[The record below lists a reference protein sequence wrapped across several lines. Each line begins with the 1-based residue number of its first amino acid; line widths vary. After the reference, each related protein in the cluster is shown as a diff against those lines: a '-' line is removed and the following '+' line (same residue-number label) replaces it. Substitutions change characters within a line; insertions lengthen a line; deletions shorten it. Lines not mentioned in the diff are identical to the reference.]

1 MNRNKSIQYVAILIV
16 FLFLMSSFS
25 SLSIGNSVS
34 NQNKLGPSNLYNNFN
49 YTSSNDLSALSNY
62 KINNI
67 YYYPNYNSLAIKV
80 VSTVNGFYIIGN
92 DITLFK
98 SPNLQIP
105 LKTTPGWGYDY
116 SDAFVDK
123 NSILS
128 NNSIY
133 ILGNGFYYNGGGG
146 LFIWKIFVNN
156 GTLID
161 VSNLLPSSW
170 TVIGNN
176 QFWLT
181 GAYGNHT
188 LALAENNYN
197 RTECNIVL
205 IKNGSIV
212 DTIKNPLGYT
222 GSNQQPSMAYADG
235 EFLFLAP
242 YNGKTLAALIGQNG
256 TVVNVTK
263 YFNSIGPVN
272 ANSGLLGIDNVFV
285 IAAGSTYIFNP
296 STLNLKNI
304 KNFAQVGIIS
314 GFNSTTVILG
324 GIESQNFTLEL
335 LNMTTY
341 NVTQIFSTSN
351 ISFLTSL
358 GSLSEVDLGY
368 YNGTILIAG
377 PFPDQYGPLNT
388 INLKNVNRGN
398 VTFNINPKN
407 AWFTIDQCLCGNDM
421 AEIAL
426 PLDNGTFIMKNAIYG
441 EYYVYAQSPYYQDY
455 YGPIFLNSSNE
466 VINITLKKGELN
478 TTESY
483 PWFPVGPHNI
493 TIQFLNYQ
501 VAQYS
506 AHIGLFA
513 INVENPDIIYAA
525 SSVGPGMTGPMG
537 DGGIFKTV
545 DGGKIWMPVDFG
557 LPYGT
562 VTGLYINESDPNE
575 LIAGVADA
583 GIYKT
588 DDGGSYWYKVS
599 NFTDAIDISYSN
611 GKLFA
616 GSGEGIIESTNSGNT
631 WKIVEPTTS
640 EVNSISVSHNV
651 IYALLNNLTLM
662 KSSNLGLSWSI
673 VYKFNGDFP
682 YTVRASP
689 FNSSILYVTIGGG
702 RVYANSTKIPTSV
715 PTFYS
720 DNGGITFTP
729 VTALPVKTVVFD
741 PLNSSILWAVGYP
754 DLYSLNGGQSFYA
767 TFLTVDNMA
776 IYVDPVNDSILL
788 AGSDQGIYESNDK
801 GITWYPI
808 NGNLIDELSDAVSIT
823 PNGSRI
829 LLSMQDLGTYMS
841 YNNGDSWFSVHM
853 GPENSLVY
861 INPYND
867 SWIYSFDRGN
877 SAPLR
882 VSDNGGLS
890 TFEIPYVFS
899 PSYQTGNEL
908 FAVNSSNG
916 RDVLVGTE
924 SGLYYSNNYGK
935 NWSLLP
941 GSPRN
946 ITSLQYVNNNEIV
959 VGTTNGVFVFNGK
972 TWIESYGISNIIYS
986 VTVDPGNNN
995 IIAVAGGWPQANLY
1009 LSYNRGYNFT
1019 LVNTSISSK
1028 FLYSLIPVQF
1038 YFLNVTGYPLIATT
1052 NFGIYLSENF
1062 GENWSDISYN
1072 LYSGQVDDL
1081 VFEDGNLYIA
1091 TYGSGLEEIQNF
1103 SLSNLPGTINGDVF
1117 SNMNITLNGQNVPV
1131 YDGHFRIFLKPGNY
1145 ILNISGNNFLQSH
1158 YINVKPM
1165 GVYYVNLTTNLT
1177 FKENGLPEGTNWSV
1191 SLNGKVLNSSKNM
1204 IIFSVPNGYYSYKIP
1219 NVLNF
1224 YAVPNNGYL
1233 DNLSWPNDVIYL
1245 TFYEAPLYKVIF
1257 TEKGLPIDGLWDINL
1272 NGKEYVTESNNQTVY
1287 LMNGTYSYSINSKGY
1302 FPLPESGKFTINGGV
1317 VIINITFYYFS
1328 LLNITGYSG
1337 YSPGWQA
1344 NTYYGDNGFLTI
1356 GGTFLFFN
1364 NTLFRSPQT
1373 PGAGFYLSASWNG
1386 KYFFVV
1392 GQKWAPIGGVYAG
1405 LYYPQ
1410 NNSFIDLTG
1419 LFPTSL
1425 SQNASLRS
1433 VAWNGSVFLILGA
1446 RYLNSSTGLTILY
1459 EYNPSTNTLKNITY
1473 ELPQS
1478 FKTVQDCCGSLMENI
1493 VSVNQT
1499 FFIMIEN
1506 NFGVL
1511 LGKIYKSNFTN
1522 LTVYLP
1528 SHVSL
1533 YIDNYD
1539 FMKVYNESMYIFG
1552 KSKNGGPSIFSINL
1566 DNYKLTFYNVTFP
1579 SNTQIIA
1586 GTPFSFGYVV
1596 TISYGNSYGFYLI
1609 YNNSINFESFSVI
1622 NITSIIPI
1630 YWGDLVTISFG
1641 DGKIFVGST
1650 NWSTNKQYYGII
1662 PLHSRYYNVTFI
1674 ESNLNPGTTWYVN
1687 LTNGQFFESQGNT
1700 ISFQEPNGTYSYTVA
1715 TSDHTYRP
1723 SPSSGSFTVNGASVS
1738 ESITFS
1744 LVTYTVTFTESGL
1757 PSGTT
1762 WSVTLNG
1769 ITESS
1774 TTNTISFLE
1783 PNGTYIYSIGG
1794 ISGYRVNAYNGT
1806 IIVNGGALNNSV
1818 VWSIVTYPITITQSG
1833 IPSGTTWSVTLS
1845 GTAFNGQYVNSTLE
1859 SSTGTITFNEPNGSY
1874 TYTVH

>member
-1 MNRNKSIQYVAILIV
+1 MDRDKLIQYVAISML
-16 FLFLMSSFS
+16 FLFVMSSFS

-34 NQNKLGPSNLYNNFN
+34 NQNKLHGPSNLYDNIN
-49 YTSSNDLSALSNY
+49 YTSSNGLLALSNY

-80 VSTVNGFYIIGN
+80 VSTVNGFYVVGN
-92 DITLFK
+92 DIILFK

-105 LKTTPGWGYDY
+105 LETTPGWGYFY

-123 NSILS
+123 NSILI
-128 NNSIY
+128 NDSIY
-133 ILGNGFYYNGGGG
+133 VLGNGMFYNGGGG
-146 LFIWKIFVNN
+146 LFIWKIFVTN

-188 LALAENNYN
+188 LALAEDNYN
-197 RTECNIVL
+197 QTECNIVL
-205 IKNGSIV
+205 IKNNSIV
-212 DTIKNPLGYT
+212 GTIKNPLGYT
-222 GSNQQPSMAYADG
+222 GSNQRPSMAYADG

-263 YFNSIGPVN
+263 YFNGIGLVN
-272 ANSGLLGIDNVFV
+272 PNSGILGIENVFV
-285 IAAGSTYIFNP
+285 IAAGATYIFNP
-296 STLNLKNI
+296 STLNLENI
-304 KNFAQVGIIS
+304 KNFAQIGIVA
-314 GFNSTTVILG
+314 GFNSTSVILG
-324 GIESQNFTLEL
+324 GVESQNFTLEL

-341 NVTQIFSTSN
+341 NVTQIFSTPD

-358 GSLSEVDLGY
+358 GSLPSVDLGY

-377 PFPDQYGPLNT
+377 PFPDQYGPIST
-388 INLKNVNRGN
+388 INLKDVNRGN

-421 AEIAL
+421 AQIAL

-441 EYYVYAQSPYYQDY
+441 EYYIYAESPYYQDY
-455 YGPIFLNSSNE
+455 YGTIFLNSSNK
-466 VINITLKKGELN
+466 VVNISLQITELN
-478 TTESY
+478 TTSSY
-483 PWFPVGPHNI
+483 PWSTIGPHNI

-513 INVENPDIIYAA
+513 IDAENPNIIYAA
-525 SSVGPGMTGPMG
+525 SSVGPGMTGPIG

-588 DDGGSYWYKVS
+588 DDGGGYWYKVS
-599 NFTDAIDISYSN
+599 NFTDVIDLSYSD

-616 GSGEGIIESTNSGNT
+616 GSDEGIIESTNSGNA
-631 WKIVEPTTS
+631 WKIIEPTTL

-662 KSSNLGLSWSI
+662 KSSNLGLTWSI
-673 VYKFNGDFP
+673 IYKFTGDFP

-702 RVYANSTKIPTSV
+702 SVYSNSINKPTSA

-729 VTALPVKTVVFD
+729 VATLPVKTVVFD
-741 PLNSSILWAVGYP
+741 PLNSSVIWAVGYP
-754 DLYSLNGGQSFYA
+754 DLYSFNGGQSFYA
-767 TFLTVDNMA
+767 TFLAVDNME
-776 IYVDPVNDSILL
+776 IYVDPANDSILL
-788 AGSDQGIYESNDK
+788 AGSDQGMYESNDK

-808 NGNLIDELSDAVSIT
+808 NGNIIDELSDAVSIT

-841 YNNGDSWFSVHM
+841 YNNGDSWFPVQA
-853 GPENSLVY
+853 GPENALVY
-861 INPYND
+861 VNPYND
-867 SWIYSFDRGN
+867 SWVYSFDRGY

-890 TFEIPYVFS
+890 FFEISNVCS

-916 RDVLVGTE
+916 NDVLAGTE
-924 SGLYYSNNYGK
+924 TGLYYSNNYGK

-941 GSPRN
+941 ASPRN

-972 TWIESYGISNIIYS
+972 TWTKSYGISNIIYS

-995 IIAVAGGWPQANLY
+995 IIAVSGGWPQANLY

-1028 FLYSLIPVQF
+1028 FVADHLYFLIPVQF

-1062 GENWSDISYN
+1062 GENWSNISYN

-1081 VFEDGNLYIA
+1081 AFEDGNLYIA
-1091 TYGSGLEEIQNF
+1091 TYGAGLEEIQNF
-1103 SLSNLPGTINGDVF
+1103 SLSNLPGTINGNVF
-1117 SNMNITLNGQNVPV
+1117 SNMNITLSGENIPV

-1145 ILNISGNNFLQSH
+1145 ILNISGNNFFQSH
-1158 YINVKPM
+1158 YISVKPM

-1224 YAVPNNGYL
+1224 YSVPNNGYL

-1245 TFYEAPLYKVIF
+1245 TFYEAHLYRVIF
-1257 TEKGLPIDGLWDINL
+1257 TEKGLPIGGLWGINL

-1302 FPLPESGKFTINGGV
+1302 IPLPESGNLTINGGV

-1364 NTLFRSPQT
+1364 NTSFRSPQT
-1373 PGAGFYLSASWNG
+1373 PGSGFYLGASWNG
-1386 KYFFVV
+1386 EYFLVV
-1392 GQKWAPIGGVYAG
+1392 GQKWAPIGGAYAG
-1405 LYYPQ
+1405 LYYPL

-1419 LFPTSL
+1419 LFPASL

-1433 VAWNGSVFLILGA
+1433 VAWNGSVFLILGDH
-1446 RYLNSSTGLTILY
+1446 YLNSSIGLTILY
-1459 EYNPSTNTLKNITY
+1459 EYNPTTRTLKNITY

-1478 FKTVQDCCGSLMENI
+1478 FRTVRNCCGSFTENI
-1493 VSVNQT
+1493 ASLNQT
-1499 FFIMIEN
+1499 FFITLEN
-1506 NFGVL
+1506 DFGVL
-1511 LGKIYKSNFTN
+1511 FGKIHDGNFTD
-1522 LTVYLP
+1522 LTAYLP
-1528 SHVSL
+1528 SDISL
-1533 YIDNYD
+1533 YTNNQD
-1539 FMKVYNESMYIFG
+1539 FMKVYDDSVYIFG
-1552 KSKNGGPSIFSINL
+1552 ISKAGDPSIFSINL
-1566 DNYKLTFYNVTFP
+1566 DNYKITFYNVTFP
-1579 SNTQIIA
+1579 PNTQIIA
-1586 GTPFSFGYVV
+1586 GTPFSSGYAV
-1596 TISYGNSYGFYLI
+1596 TISHGNSYGFYLI

-1650 NWSTNKQYYGII
+1650 DWSTNKQYYGII
-1662 PLHSRYYNVTFI
+1662 SVHSRYYNVTFT
-1674 ESNLNPGTTWYVN
+1674 ESNLNLGTTWYVN

-1700 ISFQEPNGTYSYTVA
+1700 ISFQEPNGTYSYIIT
-1715 TSDHTYRP
+1715 
-1723 SPSSGSFTVNGASVS
+1723 TVNKS
-1738 ESITFS
+1738 FS
-1744 LVTYTVTFTESGL
+1744 S
-1757 PSGTT
+1757 
-1762 WSVTLNG
+1762 
-1769 ITESS
+1769 
-1774 TTNTISFLE
+1774 
-1783 PNGTYIYSIGG
+1783 
-1794 ISGYRVNAYNGT
+1794 
-1806 IIVNGGALNNSV
+1806 
-1818 VWSIVTYPITITQSG
+1818 
-1833 IPSGTTWSVTLS
+1833 
-1845 GTAFNGQYVNSTLE
+1845 
-1859 SSTGTITFNEPNGSY
+1859 
-1874 TYTVH
+1874 

>member
-1 MNRNKSIQYVAILIV
+1 M
-16 FLFLMSSFS
+16 
-25 SLSIGNSVS
+25 
-34 NQNKLGPSNLYNNFN
+34 
-49 YTSSNDLSALSNY
+49 
-62 KINNI
+62 
-67 YYYPNYNSLAIKV
+67 
-80 VSTVNGFYIIGN
+80 
-92 DITLFK
+92 
-98 SPNLQIP
+98 
-105 LKTTPGWGYDY
+105 
-116 SDAFVDK
+116 
-123 NSILS
+123 
-128 NNSIY
+128 
-133 ILGNGFYYNGGGG
+133 YYNGGGG

-181 GAYGNHT
+181 GAYRNHT

-235 EFLFLAP
+235 EFLFLAH

-296 STLNLKNI
+296 STLNLKKI

-324 GIESQNFTLEL
+324 GVESQNFTLEL

-351 ISFLTSL
+351 ISFLTSF

-388 INLKNVNRGN
+388 INLKDVNRGN

-478 TTESY
+478 TTKSY

-525 SSVGPGMTGPMG
+525 SSVGPGMSGPMG

-702 RVYANSTKIPTSV
+702 RVYTNSTEIPISV

-729 VTALPVKTVVFD
+729 VTALPVKTVIFD

-767 TFLTVDNMA
+767 TFLTIDNMA

-841 YNNGDSWFSVHM
+841 YNNGDSWFSVPM

-867 SWIYSFDRGN
+867 SWIYSFDRGY

-941 GSPRN
+941 ASPRN

-959 VGTTNGVFVFNGK
+959 VGTTNGVFIFNGK
-972 TWIESYGISNIIYS
+972 TWIKSYGISNIIYS

-995 IIAVAGGWPQANLY
+995 IIAVAGGWPQTNLY

-1019 LVNTSISSK
+1019 LVNTTISSK
-1028 FLYSLIPVQF
+1028 FVADHLYSFIPVQF

-1117 SNMNITLNGQNVPV
+1117 SNLNVTLNSENVPV

-1145 ILNISGNNFLQSH
+1145 ILNISGSNFLQSH

-1177 FKENGLPEGTNWSV
+1177 FKENGLQEGTNWSV

-1272 NGKEYVTESNNQTVY
+1272 NGKEYVTESNNQIFY

-1302 FPLPESGKFTINGGV
+1302 FPLPESGNFTINGGV

-1364 NTLFRSPQT
+1364 NNSFRSPQT
-1373 PGAGFYLSASWNG
+1373 PESGFYLGASWNG
-1386 KYFFVV
+1386 EYFFRCWPEM
-1392 GQKWAPIGGVYAG
+1392 GPYRGCLCW
-1405 LYYPQ
+1405 
-1410 NNSFIDLTG
+1410 
-1419 LFPTSL
+1419 
-1425 SQNASLRS
+1425 
-1433 VAWNGSVFLILGA
+1433 
-1446 RYLNSSTGLTILY
+1446 TIL
-1459 EYNPSTNTLKNITY
+1459 PAK
-1473 ELPQS
+1473 
-1478 FKTVQDCCGSLMENI
+1478 
-1493 VSVNQT
+1493 
-1499 FFIMIEN
+1499 
-1506 NFGVL
+1506 
-1511 LGKIYKSNFTN
+1511 
-1522 LTVYLP
+1522 
-1528 SHVSL
+1528 
-1533 YIDNYD
+1533 
-1539 FMKVYNESMYIFG
+1539 
-1552 KSKNGGPSIFSINL
+1552 
-1566 DNYKLTFYNVTFP
+1566 
-1579 SNTQIIA
+1579 
-1586 GTPFSFGYVV
+1586 
-1596 TISYGNSYGFYLI
+1596 
-1609 YNNSINFESFSVI
+1609 
-1622 NITSIIPI
+1622 
-1630 YWGDLVTISFG
+1630 
-1641 DGKIFVGST
+1641 
-1650 NWSTNKQYYGII
+1650 
-1662 PLHSRYYNVTFI
+1662 
-1674 ESNLNPGTTWYVN
+1674 
-1687 LTNGQFFESQGNT
+1687 
-1700 ISFQEPNGTYSYTVA
+1700 
-1715 TSDHTYRP
+1715 
-1723 SPSSGSFTVNGASVS
+1723 
-1738 ESITFS
+1738 
-1744 LVTYTVTFTESGL
+1744 
-1757 PSGTT
+1757 
-1762 WSVTLNG
+1762 
-1769 ITESS
+1769 
-1774 TTNTISFLE
+1774 
-1783 PNGTYIYSIGG
+1783 
-1794 ISGYRVNAYNGT
+1794 
-1806 IIVNGGALNNSV
+1806 
-1818 VWSIVTYPITITQSG
+1818 
-1833 IPSGTTWSVTLS
+1833 
-1845 GTAFNGQYVNSTLE
+1845 
-1859 SSTGTITFNEPNGSY
+1859 
-1874 TYTVH
+1874 